1 MELKRRGRRHPAAS
15 PPVRRC
21 RGEAGATSELVL
33 VTPVLMF
40 AVFLIIQFALWFHAS
55 QIAGG
60 AASDGLAVARVETGT
75 AADGEARAQ
84 AILDSLASMLMTDR
98 VVTASRTADT
108 ARVEVRGRSV
118 AIVPGFSLPI
128 RASAEGPIERFTT
141 DSP

>member
-1 MELKRRGRRHPAAS
+1 MSGAGGI
-15 PPVRRC
+15 PVDH
-21 RGEAGATSELVL
+21 GPEEVK
-33 VTPVLMF
+33 PVLMF
-40 AVFLIIQFALWFHAS
+40 DLPHIQFAWWFHAS
-55 QIAGG
+55 QVAGG

-98 VVTASRTADT
+98 VVTASRSADT